1 MCSEFG
7 HFKDE
12 LYVYKLLADDLV
24 RFLEIRI
31 IHDFRSR
38 LEVFHFG
45 RFLLYASMTL
55 VTWLAARPF
64 PSLLTVIGDLLMIR
78 GQGGWL

>member
-1 MCSEFG
+1 MCAEFG

-24 RFLEIRI
+24 RFLEIRV

-38 LEVFHFG
+38 LEVFYLGH
-45 RFLLYASMTL
+45 FLLYTSMTL
-55 VTWLAARPF
+55 VTWLATRSF
-64 PSLLTVIGDLLMIR
+64 PSSLTVIGDLLMIR